1 MGISFSGAPLTLIRI
16 VFPMPSFN
24 KVPNARLDL
33 MALVIVVPASVTP
46 KCSG

>member
-16 VFPMPSFN
+16 VFPIPSFN
-24 KVPNARLDL
+24 NVPQAKLDL